1 MLLKYLILVAVVKF
15 SGLCCKV
22 VTILLPQCMTQCIV
36 CFVVNRKS
44 FCYRRLRYL
53 ESRFNLH
60 VLLNEMRELAAQK
73 AAPHRDF
80 YNVHKVSALDV
91 YKP

>member
-1 MLLKYLILVAVVKF
+1 MAIVLLAK
-15 SGLCCKV
+15 LCYSDISFTV
-22 VTILLPQCMTQCIV
+22 YVLL
-36 CFVVNRKS
+36 NSKS

-73 AAPHRDF
+73 ASPHRDF
-80 YNVHKVSALDV
+80 YNVHKVSSTPFL
-91 YKP
+91 